1 MRLFDTHCHFETE
14 DADTLAAILARARA
28 AGVEKIVAVGGS
40 DALNAAALAAQ
51 RIANGNADFQR
62 GDSEDAILQ
71 REDSEGAILQRG
83 DSRDAE
89 TRRFPE
95 VQVAIGYDREQITA
109 TPTTGLYNS
118 ACGRADSMSPP
129 RRGHRPRPTPD
140 ATDPFPWLKKPV
152 QAPAPSPVQAPV
164 AIGEIGLDYHYSP
177 ETRDAQRALF
187 AAQLDFARQ
196 NGKPVVI
203 HTREA
208 ADDTIGLLKEI
219 PSRGVIHCFTGEPSE
234 ARAYLDL
241 GFYVSI
247 SGIVTFKAADNVRA
261 TARTIPDDRILIET
275 DSPFLAPVPLRGRP
289 NEPAFIRHT
298 CEFLASERGLSP
310 AKLAEMTFFNA
321 ERAFS

>member
-1 MRLFDTHCHFETE
+1 VRLFDSHCHFETE
-14 DADTLAAILARARA
+14 DADTIAAILARAAA

-40 DALNAAALAAQ
+40 DTLNAAALAAQ
-51 RIANGNADFQR
+51 RIA
-62 GDSEDAILQ
+62 S
-71 REDSEGAILQRG
+71 
-83 DSRDAE
+83 

-95 VQVAIGYDREQITA
+95 VQVALGYDREQINQFRDFST
-109 TPTTGLYNS
+109 LQ
-118 ACGRADSMSPP
+118 CL
-129 RRGHRPRPTPD
+129 
-140 ATDPFPWLKKPV
+140 PWLKN
-152 QAPAPSPVQAPV
+152 AV
-164 AIGEIGLDYHYSP
+164 AIGEIGLDYHYAP

-196 NGKPVVI
+196 NDKPVVI

-208 ADDTIGLLKEI
+208 ADDTIGHLKEI

-275 DSPFLAPVPLRGRP
+275 DSPYLAPVPLRGRP

-310 AKLAEMTFFNA
+310 AKFAEMTFLNA